1 MSDHLDYTSED
12 ELASIAR
19 RIIDSNLCRVAQ
31 RLAAGRLG
39 VSLVVYTSEI
49 PNPVTG
55 ASRWYQATSSLTRV
69 QLANDGQNWGP
80 VGCVDPLGTSSG
92 LDRRFCPQPTG
103 PPLTERPRGPIE
115 SPPSCAATLS
125 LS

>member
-1 MSDHLDYTSED
+1 VTMSDHLDYTSED
-12 ELASIAR
+12 ELASTAR

-55 ASRWYQATSSLTRV
+55 RR
-69 QLANDGQNWGP
+69 GGIK
-80 VGCVDPLGTSSG
+80 PL
-92 LDRRFCPQPTG
+92 
-103 PPLTERPRGPIE
+103 RP
-115 SPPSCAATLS
+115 
-125 LS
+125 